1 MTKVERDDAPP
12 VRAVAKARPSASRT
26 KAIPRRITARMPA
39 SPWAA

>member
-1 MTKVERDDAPP
+1 MTNVERDDAPP